1 VCREAAGRV
10 SRGNRTGRAL
20 FDAAPTVFR
29 RAEKCGFKG
38 MNRRRILAS
47 IAIAAVVPRGL
58 AAAPSPERSLHL
70 INAHTGERFDSVFRD
85 DQGPRAGA
93 MDDLSNF
100 LRDFHCNERIAI
112 DVGVLDFLAAVMD
125 AIGEKTA
132 TILSAYRTP
141 ATNEWLA
148 RTTFGVADNSQHMYG
163 RALDVCFEGKL
174 FEAMRAAREMRR
186 GGVGWYPHSGFI
198 HLDAG
203 PVRNW
208 DFGESGLASLISRD
222 LSNGL
227 PGKPVAR
234 GRGIG
239 LSPELERSG
248 RPLAPLKES
257 GQFLSGLE
265 RSGRFR

>member
-1 VCREAAGRV
+1 MLRSDCTARAQFDAMATV
-10 SRGNRTGRAL
+10 SR
-20 FDAAPTVFR
+20 DAKKCDFR
-29 RAEKCGFKG
+29 E
-38 MNRRRILAS
+38 MNRRRVLAL
-47 IAIAAVVPRGL
+47 IAIAA
-58 AAAPSPERSLHL
+58 AAPRKLVAAPAPERRLHL

-85 DQGPRAGA
+85 DQGLHADA

-112 DVGVLDFLAAVMD
+112 DAGVLDFLAAVMD
-125 AIGEKTA
+125 AVGEKTA

-163 RALDVCFEGKL
+163 RALDVSFEGKL
-174 FEAMRAAREMRR
+174 FEAMQAAREMRR

-198 HLDAG
+198 HIDTG

-208 DFGESGLASLISRD
+208 DFGETGLTSLISRD
-222 LSNGL
+222 FSNDA
-227 PGKPVAR
+227 PRKAVPH
-234 GRGIG
+234 GRGFG
-239 LSPELERSG
+239 LSAELERSG
-248 RPLAPLKES
+248 RPLSPLQES
-257 GQFLSGLE
+257 GQFLGGLQ